1 MTSGEYGVE
10 IDSDHQLMFVL
21 CTQCGPAHGDLP
33 VHLLRV
39 GAPRVVRH
47 ASAPSPGQDRPAR
60 APLSP
65 LLQLPAGS
73 VFNNHFCYH
82 RDTSG
87 AEAAATC
94 LLSGALRLRP
104 A

>member
-1 MTSGEYGVE
+1 MSGEYGVE
-10 IDSDHQLMFVL
+10 MDSDHQLMFVL

-65 LLQLPAGS
+65 LLQLPAG
-73 VFNNHFCYH
+73 VFNNPFCYH